1 MNALQKVKNKMG
13 CRGYKCIGCLLS
25 WLDGWLEAAPHASIT
40 RDSIVNHITS
50 QGKDQNSKCEVLFLL
65 MCIAFAPLQKK
76 KKIESSQCKLE
87 ISVQF

>member
-25 WLDGWLEAAPHASIT
+25 WLDDWLEAAPHASIT

-76 KKIESSQCKLE
+76 KKIKSSQCKLE